1 MAEVRRKAPFST
13 NVLEKWVNEYA
24 REEGVAVKRL
34 QRWIWFM
41 VVLAVLDGVRDADGE
56 PLFLLKGGAA
66 MELRLQLEA
75 RTTKDIDTVFR
86 ESMASMLVRLD
97 EGLQA
102 GWGDFTFE
110 RTEPEPIKD
119 TRSVRVSI
127 KLSYRGKR
135 WGTVPLEVAP
145 AEGKSGTDIEDLDA
159 IRIGQFGLEGPERVA
174 CLGIR
179 YQIAQKIHACTEPP
193 PKGQDENIRFH
204 DPLDLIL
211 LRDLVPDVG
220 WPAVRA
226 ACIDTFETRAKHAW
240 PPELVVY
247 PSWPASFAALAEE
260 QGFEIIDVEEAVRQ
274 VREMIA
280 RIDAATGDVG
290 DVS

>member
-13 NVLEKWVNEYA
+13 NVLAKWVNEYA
-24 REEGVAVKRL
+24 RDEGVAIKRL

-41 VVLAVLDGVRDADGE
+41 VVLAVLDGVRDAEGE

-86 ESMASMLVRLD
+86 ESMESMLTRLD
-97 EGLQA
+97 EALQA

-110 RTEPEPIKD
+110 RAEPEPIED
-119 TRSVRVSI
+119 VHSVRLSI

-135 WGTVPLEVAP
+135 WGTVPLEVTP

-159 IRIGQFGLEGPERVA
+159 IGIGQFGLEGPERIA

-193 PKGQDENIRFH
+193 PEGEDENIRFH
-204 DPLDLIL
+204 DLMDLIL
-211 LRDLVPDVG
+211 LRDLVREDG

-247 PSWPASFAALAEE
+247 PSWPDSFAALAEE
-260 QGFEIIDVEEAVRQ
+260 QGFAITDVQEAARQ
-274 VREMIA
+274 VREMIV
-280 RIDAATGDVG
+280 RIDGATGDVHH
-290 DVS
+290 